1 MRRGREGHK
10 NNELGREEGTPKKEK
25 QDKAG
30 KAEQTTEY
38 TVCTEREIGV
48 GCFRFL
54 ENHNSHSQ
62 GFTGSNSLGA
72 PLEP

>member
-48 GCFRFL
+48 G
-54 ENHNSHSQ
+54 
-62 GFTGSNSLGA
+62 
-72 PLEP
+72 